1 MITPQNITAHEWIG
15 LKVKIA
21 KSTDPT
27 IQGLEG
33 IVRDET
39 MNTFTIE
46 ANGKLRQIQK
56 QKTTFE
62 AELTT
67 ENVEV
72 ETVVGDVP
80 VVVEDKEEEE
90 TGDSEKA

>member
-1 MITPQNITAHEWIG
+1 MINPKNIAAHEWIG

-27 IQGLEG
+27 LQGLEG
-33 IVRDET
+33 VVRDET

-46 ANGKLRQIQK
+46 ANGKLRQVQK
-56 QKTTFE
+56 LKTTFL
-62 AELTT
+62 AELPT

-72 ETVVGDVP
+72 EGSLLRFRP
-80 VVVEDKEEEE
+80 EDRVKK
-90 TGDSEKA
+90 GLRKW

>member
-1 MITPQNITAHEWIG
+1 MITSQNITAHEWIG

-27 IQGLEG
+27 VQGLEG

-46 ANGKLRQIQK
+46 ANGKFRQVQK
-56 QKTTFE
+56 QKTTFR
-62 AELTT
+62 AELAT
-67 ENVEV
+67 ESVDVE
-72 ETVVGDVP
+72 GSLLRFRP
-80 VVVEDKEEEE
+80 EDRVKK
-90 TGDSEKA
+90 GLRKW

>member
-1 MITPQNITAHEWIG
+1 VITSQNILAHEWIG
-15 LKVKIA
+15 LKVKIT

-27 IQGLEG
+27 LQGLEG

-46 ANGKLRQIQK
+46 AKRKLVQVQK
-56 QKTTFE
+56 QKTTFR
-62 AELTT
+62 AELPN

-72 ETVVGDVP
+72 DGSLLRFRP
-80 VVVEDKEEEE
+80 EDRVKK
-90 TGDSEKA
+90 GLRKW

>member
-15 LKVKIA
+15 LKVKVA
-21 KSTDPT
+21 KCTDPT

-46 ANGKLRQIQK
+46 TNRKLRQVQK
-56 QKTTFE
+56 QKTTFR
-62 AELTT
+62 AELPT
-67 ENVEV
+67 EEVEV
-72 ETVVGDVP
+72 EGSLLRFRP
-80 VVVEDKEEEE
+80 EDRVKK
-90 TGDSEKA
+90 GLRKW

>member
-1 MITPQNITAHEWIG
+1 MITSQNITAHEWIG
-15 LKVKIA
+15 LKVKIS

-27 IQGLEG
+27 LQGLEG

-46 ANGKLRQIQK
+46 ANGKLRQVQK
-56 QKTTFE
+56 QKTTFR
-62 AELTT
+62 AELPT

-72 ETVVGDVP
+72 EGSLLRFRP
-80 VVVEDKEEEE
+80 EDRAKK
-90 TGDSEKA
+90 GLRKW

>member
-1 MITPQNITAHEWIG
+1 MITKHNITAHEWIG

-21 KSTDPT
+21 RTTDPT
-27 IQGLEG
+27 LQGLEG

-46 ANGKLRQIQK
+46 ANGKLRQVQK
-56 QKTTFE
+56 QKTTFR
-62 AELTT
+62 AELPT

-72 ETVVGDVP
+72 DGALLRFRP
-80 VVVEDKEEEE
+80 EDRVKK
-90 TGDSEKA
+90 GLRKW

>member
-1 MITPQNITAHEWIG
+1 MRTAQNITAHEWIG

-27 IQGLEG
+27 LQGLEG

-46 ANGKLRQIQK
+46 ADGKLRQVQK
-56 QKTTFE
+56 QETTFR
-62 AELTT
+62 AQLPT

-72 ETVVGDVP
+72 DGSVLRFRP
-80 VVVEDKEEEE
+80 EDRVKK
-90 TGDSEKA
+90 GLRKW

>member
-1 MITPQNITAHEWIG
+1 MITAQNITAHEWIG
-15 LKVKIA
+15 LKVKVS

-27 IQGLEG
+27 LQGLEG

-46 ANGKLRQIQK
+46 VNGKLRQVQK
-56 QKTTFE
+56 QKTTFR
-62 AELTT
+62 AELST

-72 ETVVGDVP
+72 NGSLLRFRP
-80 VVVEDKEEEE
+80 EDRVKK
-90 TGDSEKA
+90 GLRKW